1 MAGSMKTS
9 PARPKPEAWAAHG
22 HCHRVRL
29 GHRTSH
35 PPGPGGGRRGG
46 DISRSRRRSS
56 SDCPPG
62 PVSGTAGPGAAAG
75 CQRGRKRGRSIP
87 DCRPYPRNAAP
98 TGQQCAGTGSSG
110 SLLAETSTKALD
122 TVIRTDLY
130 GPFFCCREFLKPPA
144 GMARPSTSLPST
156 KPFRAPGT
164 RAPPR
169 AACSPSHAVWRWRLP
184 ELRIIVNAIAPG
196 LIRTPMTT
204 APTGDPETRAEEMPH
219 IPRHRPG
226 EPWEVARVA
235 FYLAS
240 DDSKTSPAA
249 SPLTADWN

>member
-75 CQRGRKRGRSIP
+75 CQPGRKRGRSIP

-130 GPFFCCREFLKPPA
+130 GPFFCCREFVKPP
-144 GMARPSTSLPST
+144 GGWLDHQHHFRPRSHSEPQERGCRQGRLAHPHTQSGVGGCQNFGSSSTPSLP
-156 KPFRAPGT
+156 
-164 RAPPR
+164 
-169 AACSPSHAVWRWRLP
+169 
-184 ELRIIVNAIAPG
+184 
-196 LIRTPMTT
+196 
-204 APTGDPETRAEEMPH
+204 D
-219 IPRHRPG
+219 
-226 EPWEVARVA
+226 
-235 FYLAS
+235 
-240 DDSKTSPAA
+240 
-249 SPLTADWN
+249 